1 MAGMDVRIATDVGR
15 VRTNNED
22 AYGVGA
28 NYLVV
33 CDGMGGHAAGE
44 VAASLAVQIVSEA
57 NLQGENPEQEICA
70 AIEHAQERI
79 LAAARANPSY
89 NGMGTTITL
98 ALLKPTSDGSVDL
111 TIGHVGDSRA
121 YIYSDGVLEQL
132 TSDHSVVGELV
143 RAGKLTASEAR
154 NHDRRHVLT
163 QALGS
168 SQIEVELISRQL
180 PKGSIVLLCTDGLT
194 DVVDDSKLAEI
205 LARAE
210 ELENPAQ
217 VLVNLANEAGGPDNV
232 TVLLAIL

>member
-1 MAGMDVRIATDVGR
+1 
-15 VRTNNED
+15 
-22 AYGVGA
+22 
-28 NYLVV
+28 
-33 CDGMGGHAAGE
+33 
-44 VAASLAVQIVSEA
+44 
-57 NLQGENPEQEICA
+57 
-70 AIEHAQERI
+70 
-79 LAAARANPSY
+79 
-89 NGMGTTITL
+89 MGTTITL